1 MIKKYFKQLPYLLWT
16 VIFTVV
22 PLLFIVYFSFKVK
35 DGNAFTYSNYSKFFS
50 GLYIKVIYNS
60 IKLALIAT
68 LLCLLIGFPCAY
80 VLSNIKDTKKRTI
93 YVLLFIIPLWTNFLL
108 RTYSWMGIFREQGVI
123 NQLLL
128 YLGLIKVPLKFLYN
142 DYAVIAGMV
151 YNFLPFMVLPIYTAI
166 INIDIEYI
174 DVARDLGA
182 KGKDLFSKVIIPLS
196 FSGIISGCIM
206 VFMPSVTTFIISDL
220 LGGSQKILVG
230 NLIQREFLQSRN
242 WESGSAISIIMLM
255 IIFVTLLIFK
265 KFVSSKNEDAIEGF
279 KIW

>member
-1 MIKKYFKQLPYLLWT
+1 MMKKYFKQLPYLLWT
-16 VIFTVV
+16 VMFTVI

-35 DGNAFTYSNYSKFFS
+35 DGNTFTYANYSKFFS
-50 GLYIKVIYNS
+50 GLYIKVIFNS
-60 IKLALIAT
+60 IKLAFIAT
-68 LLCLLIGFPCAY
+68 ILCLVLGFPSAY
-80 VLSNIKDTKKRTI
+80 ALSNIEDTKKRTI

-123 NQLLL
+123 NQLFL

-166 INIDIEYI
+166 INIDREFI

-182 KGKDLFSKVIIPLS
+182 KGKDLYLKVIIPLS
-196 FSGIISGCIM
+196 FSGIVSGCIM

-220 LGGSQKILVG
+220 LGGSQKVLVG

-242 WESGSAISIIMLM
+242 WESGSAISIIMLVIM
-255 IIFVTLLIFK
+255 LLTLVLFK
-265 KFVSSKNEDAIEGF
+265 KFVSNKNENSIEEF